1 MQQVELAMLKQELE
15 TDRNV
20 PQDLNRRG
28 NSMFAEVD
36 ERRVELQG
44 QVNSMKDNYIQM
56 KNQYYALK
64 KQVSFLQGKNR
75 MLTDKNENC
84 LKQVECENEILVN
97 ALENRVSHLEALCD
111 QYKQTVCHK
120 KHEEDIAVDRTMAY
134 FKDVIKN
141 KE

>member
-1 MQQVELAMLKQELE
+1 MQQEELAMLKQELE
-15 TDRNV
+15 TV
-20 PQDLNRRG
+20 

-36 ERRVELQG
+36 KRRVELQG

-56 KNQYYALK
+56 NNQYYALK

-120 KHEEDIAVDRTMAY
+120 KHEEDIPVDRTMAY
-134 FKDVIKN
+134 FKDVIK
-141 KE
+141 KTRVSLTDVRLQWK